1 MINVI
6 ITIKTYFKLRRFL
19 CVSSFIFFFLV
30 GIAAHTSWIAPIG
43 HIHPQ
48 KNRFEN
54 NNIIINTAIRKN
66 GNMPSAM
73 EKKIYS
79 NIPAPLERGFLG
91 EFKTGRTFI
100 IPSRLNRLIGKIAS
114 IIT

>member
-1 MINVI
+1 M
-6 ITIKTYFKLRRFL
+6 LRRFL
-19 CVSSFIFFFLV
+19 CVSSLNFFFLV
-30 GIAAHTSWIAPIG
+30 GIAAHKSWIAPIG

-54 NNIIINTAIRKN
+54 NNININTAIRKN
-66 GNMPSAM
+66 GNTPSAM

-91 EFKTGRTFI
+91 EFKIGSTLI
-100 IPSRLNRLIGKIAS
+100 KPSKIVRLIEKIVS
-114 IIT
+114 IIK

>member
-1 MINVI
+1 M
-6 ITIKTYFKLRRFL
+6 L
-19 CVSSFIFFFLV
+19 SFTFFFLE

-48 KNRFEN
+48 KTRFEN
-54 NNIIINTAIRKN
+54 NNININTAIRNN
-66 GNMPSAM
+66 GNIPSAM

-91 EFKTGRTFI
+91 EFKMGSTLI
-100 IPSRLNRLIGKIAS
+100 IPSKLNRLIGKIAS
-114 IIT
+114 IIK

>member
-1 MINVI
+1 M
-6 ITIKTYFKLRRFL
+6 LRRFL
-19 CVSSFIFFFLV
+19 WVSSFTFFFLV
-30 GIAAHTSWIAPIG
+30 GIAAHISWIAPIG

-54 NNIIINTAIRKN
+54 NNININTAIRKN
-66 GNMPSAM
+66 GNTPSAM

-91 EFKTGRTFI
+91 EFKMGSAFI
-100 IPSRLNRLIGKIAS
+100 IPSKLNRLIGKMAS
-114 IIT
+114 IIM